1 MTIKLTKRQADVL
14 AWIQRGASN
23 KQIAQRLSIAESSVK
38 AHIGALLKKYAA
50 PNRQV
55 LAMSSLAG
63 QPVPPPM
70 PANVDPFGW
79 VHMHGDKVV
88 GIMFTKNKPKDGW
101 LPIYIKREKE

>member
-1 MTIKLTKRQADVL
+1 
-14 AWIQRGASN
+14 
-23 KQIAQRLSIAESSVK
+23 
-38 AHIGALLKKYAA
+38 
-50 PNRQV
+50 
-55 LAMSSLAG
+55 
-63 QPVPPPM
+63 M